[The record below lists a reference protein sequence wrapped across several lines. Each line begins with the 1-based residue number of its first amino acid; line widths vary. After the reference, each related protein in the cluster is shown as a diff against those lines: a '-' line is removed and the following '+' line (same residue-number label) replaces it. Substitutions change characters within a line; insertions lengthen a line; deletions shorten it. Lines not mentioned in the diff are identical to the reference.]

1 MALDGGFTATNYQ
14 VQNLQYS
21 ESSNKL
27 QHATVGEGRTGT
39 VFPCPGDGIGCL
51 VDPAL
56 FDSVALLVPDT
67 PILVPNISARRK
79 TSESNER
86 MSKASEFP
94 KWHYYRFRNGPLTCA
109 THSLFATFLS
119 APNFAILVDGVMV
132 GSKSET
138 SGGNLRDASSSS
150 SSSLLPVVNL
160 PLAPIFCDTSRI
172 IYTTLTSCEFHP
184 KSS

>member
-1 MALDGGFTATNYQ
+1 MT
-14 VQNLQYS
+14 
-21 ESSNKL
+21 
-27 QHATVGEGRTGT
+27 
-39 VFPCPGDGIGCL
+39 
-51 VDPAL
+51 
-56 FDSVALLVPDT
+56 LLVPDT

-150 SSSLLPVVNL
+150 SSSSSSLLPVVNL